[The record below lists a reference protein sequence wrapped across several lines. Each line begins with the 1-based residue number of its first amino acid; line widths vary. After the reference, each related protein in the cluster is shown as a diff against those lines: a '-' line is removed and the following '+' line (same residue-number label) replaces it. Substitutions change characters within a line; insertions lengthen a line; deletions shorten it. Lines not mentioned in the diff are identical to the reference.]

1 MTMQPGK
8 SSRVSAIGR
17 GATVNPPNRFESV
30 HRVDDWEHL
39 EQAGELPERVAART
53 QFLPDQS
60 QTAITETDSP
70 DVPFRFSI
78 NPYRGCEHGCAYC
91 YARPYHERLGMN
103 AGLDFETKILVK
115 FDAPKLLRRELNRS
129 GWQGDVICLSGV
141 TDCYQPAE
149 RQFRITRGL
158 MEVMHEA
165 GQAVSIV
172 TKNSLILRDLD
183 LLKEMGRQRLAQ
195 VNISLPSLDQ
205 ELTRVMEP
213 RTAAP
218 AARLRAIRELA
229 EAGVPVRVLIAPV
242 IPGLTD
248 HQVPQVMQ
256 AAREAGATEAH
267 YTLLRLPLSVA
278 PVFLDWLD
286 THRPELRARVEQLI
300 RATRDGR
307 LNDPQFGTRMSG
319 SGAYAE
325 TIGNAF
331 AAFAKRFGL
340 DRPLPTLDTGRF
352 RPPRIPRGQL
362 RLF

>member
-1 MTMQPGK
+1 MQAGK
-8 SSRVSAIGR
+8 SSRVSAVGR
-17 GATVNPPNRFESV
+17 GATSNPPNRFENV
-30 HRVDDWEHL
+30 HREDDWEHL
-39 EQAGELPERVAART
+39 EQAGELPEQVALRT
-53 QFLPDQS
+53 EFLPDQS
-60 QTAITETDSP
+60 QTVITETDSP

-91 YARPYHERLGMN
+91 YARPYHELLGMN
-103 AGLDFETKILVK
+103 AGLDFETKILCK
-115 FDAPKLLRRELNRS
+115 FDAAKLLRRELNRS

-158 MEVMHEA
+158 LEVMREA
-165 GQAVSIV
+165 EQAVSIV

-183 LLKEMGRQRLAQ
+183 LLGEMGRQRLAQ

-218 AARLRAIRELA
+218 AARLRAIRELT
-229 EAGVPVRVLIAPV
+229 EAGVAVRVLIAPI

-248 HQVPQVMQ
+248 HSVPQVMQ
-256 AAREAGATEAH
+256 AAKEAGAMEAH

-278 PVFLDWLD
+278 PVFLDWVD
-286 THRPELRARVEQLI
+286 THRPDFRARIEQRI

-307 LNDPQFGTRMSG
+307 LNDSQFGTRMSG

-325 TIGNAF
+325 TIRNAF
-331 AAFAKRFGL
+331 SAFAKHFAL
-340 DRPLPTLDTGRF
+340 DHPLPPLDTRRF
-352 RPPRIPRGQL
+352 RPPKAASGQL